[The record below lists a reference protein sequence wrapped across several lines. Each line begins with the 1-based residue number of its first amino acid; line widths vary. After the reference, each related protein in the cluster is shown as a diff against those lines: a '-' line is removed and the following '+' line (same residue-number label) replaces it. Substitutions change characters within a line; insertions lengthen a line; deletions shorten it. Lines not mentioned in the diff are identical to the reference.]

1 MEISLCNDGKCP
13 LNRQGITHKNHELI
27 ENKPVKNPCNDPRCA
42 MNRMGMKH
50 EIHDLD
56 LKDAK
61 YEKKKVTINHSENKK
76 TKHDTDRH
84 KCSKC
89 EGTFDRIDLWI
100 NSDNPKEF
108 TCRNCKL
115 KSRIEK
121 QKSFES
127 DFRNFRKR
135 QDYVPQE
142 DTFQSSQSR
151 ISDIEF
157 DEIIQEFEQA
167 HWSEIS
173 SAESQKHQR
182 YIESLFK
189 REFYQRRLN
198 KNKKSYQNSQQTNFE
213 DESDLAIHY
222 NLLEVSENASD
233 KEIKDA
239 YRRLILKW
247 HPDKN
252 PNESKYAEKMLISIK
267 IAYEKI
273 MKSRS

>member
-13 LNRQGITHKNHELI
+13 LNRQGITHENHELI

-61 YEKKKVTINHSENKK
+61 YEKKNVTINHSENKK
-76 TKHDTDRH
+76 TKHDTGRH

-89 EGTFDRIDLWI
+89 EETFDRIDLWI

-121 QKSFES
+121 QKSFKS

-189 REFYQRRLN
+189 REFYQRRQQKQ
-198 KNKKSYQNSQQTNFE
+198 KNYQNSQQTTFE
-213 DESDLAIHY
+213 DESDLAIYY
-222 NLLEVSENASD
+222 NLLEVSENTSD

-252 PNESKYAEKMLISIK
+252 PNEPKYAEKMLISIK